1 MPPTEPLV
9 KLADAAVI
17 AHCEYL
23 GQESRSSEIAGARG
37 RAQIRAELRKAAA
50 DRGASHLRFSDYQD
64 GSTQSEV
71 ARLYGCRDL
80 GIAGEP
86 KSAGGGSR
94 SRLPRGALAIFADLL
109 PKPSFSTNVTGTPQ
123 LFDGVT
129 AYGLSANFDYF
140 PSPYLS
146 IGLAPR
152 HTFGLQGEGAMS
164 SATQLDLLGRIS
176 IGTRAGDGASIRAYG
191 TLGPSWIS
199 LLGFTSSGVAYGLGG
214 VVSLPVGEFSFFS
227 VDIGYQ
233 FGGQTVSNGAQDIG
247 AATNLFHVGIGV
259 GSFL

>member
-1 MPPTEPLV
+1 MSPTEPLV
-9 KLADAAVI
+9 KLADAEVI

-23 GQESRSSEIAGARG
+23 GRESRSSEIAGARG

-50 DRGASHLRFSDYQD
+50 DHGASHMRFSDYQD

-80 GIAGEP
+80 G
-86 KSAGGGSR
+86 GSR
-94 SRLPRGALAIFADLL
+94 SRLPRGALVIFADLL
-109 PKPSFSTNVTGTPQ
+109 PKPSLSTNVTGTSQ
-123 LFDGVT
+123 QFNGVT

-140 PSPYLS
+140 LSPHMS

-152 HTFGLQGEGAMS
+152 YTFGLQGEGATS

-176 IGTRAGDGASIRAYG
+176 FGTRAGDGASVRAYG
-191 TLGPSWIS
+191 TVGPSWI
-199 LLGFTSSGVAYGLGG
+199 LIPPGFTSSGVAYGLGG

-233 FGGQTVSNGAQDIG
+233 FGGQTVSNGAQDID
-247 AATNLFHVGIGV
+247 AATNFFHVGIGV